1 MLVLTRKQDEV
12 ICIGDGIEVMV
23 VEIKGDKVRLGV
35 KAERSV
41 PVHRKEIK
49 ERIDSGESPRKERV

>member
-1 MLVLTRKQDEV
+1 MLVLSRKKDET
-12 ICIGDGIEVMV
+12 ICIGNGIEVMV

-41 PVHRKEIK
+41 PVHRKEVK
-49 ERIDSGESPRKERV
+49 ELIDEQQRKVGK